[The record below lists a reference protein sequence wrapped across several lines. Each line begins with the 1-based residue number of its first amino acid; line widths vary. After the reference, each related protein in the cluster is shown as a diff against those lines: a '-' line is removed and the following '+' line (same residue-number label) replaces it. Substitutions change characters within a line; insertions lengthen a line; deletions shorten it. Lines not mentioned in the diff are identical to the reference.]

1 MEGGM
6 EYRTMSSAS
15 ASAAATI
22 NLAPRSAHAG
32 RHPRRDHRRR
42 RRSVVAPA
50 RNQRVRSLDDDGGAL
65 LNDGA
70 SVQVFVKGALP
81 FSVAGC
87 KMSEEINFADHLC
100 RCVLVDGLPKRC
112 RASPVKNL
120 NTPERRTG
128 NPSCERLR
136 RNSFF
141 DTQRTGGSGAACP
154 NNSRGLK
161 VGAPP
166 GVNLKRSETAFVL
179 SCKCSQK
186 YRVVLFV
193 ER

>member
-1 MEGGM
+1 MTAENLVEGPMEGGM

-120 NTPERRTG
+120 KTPERRTVRAIRHAKDYDAIRFSIRSG
-128 NPSCERLR
+128 RADLARPVPI
-136 RNSFF
+136 
-141 DTQRTGGSGAACP
+141 TQEGS
-154 NNSRGLK
+154 R
-161 VGAPP
+161 
-166 GVNLKRSETAFVL
+166 
-179 SCKCSQK
+179 
-186 YRVVLFV
+186 
-193 ER
+193 